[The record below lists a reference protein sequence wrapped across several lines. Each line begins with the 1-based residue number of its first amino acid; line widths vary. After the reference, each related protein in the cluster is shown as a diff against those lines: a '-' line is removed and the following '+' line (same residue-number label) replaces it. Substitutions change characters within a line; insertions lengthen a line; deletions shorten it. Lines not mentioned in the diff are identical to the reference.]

1 MMTIKRLTSFLPLS
15 IKAEIFQF
23 IECIRSVFDSFRSV
37 KDNSLSLVRF
47 SCYEKLER
55 IIPSLDR
62 PSVKVIEI
70 GGSNGVISG
79 FFKHANYEVAPN
91 YPYLDVQDL
100 SSIPDESYDIVIL
113 DQVLEHVE
121 NPMKA
126 IKEVRRI
133 LRPGG
138 SFIGTTP
145 FLIYVH
151 PVPKDYW
158 RFTEDGLKV
167 LLKEFSSVEIHSWG
181 NRIALS
187 FISYHGCNVK
197 ISDAKKHLGFRLCN
211 EPSFPLMYLFIAK
224 K

>member
-1 MMTIKRLTSFLPLS
+1 L
-15 IKAEIFQF
+15 
-23 IECIRSVFDSFRSV
+23 
-37 KDNSLSLVRF
+37 
-47 SCYEKLER
+47 EK
-55 IIPSLDR
+55 IIPSLDH
-62 PSVKVIEI
+62 PGINVIEI
-70 GGSNGVISG
+70 GGSNGIISG
-79 FFKHANYEVAPN
+79 FFKHADYEVAPN

-100 SSIPDESYDIVIL
+100 SSIPEESYDVVIL

-133 LRPGG
+133 LRSGG
-138 SFIGTTP
+138 TFIGTTP

-158 RFTEDGLKV
+158 RFTEDGLRV

-197 ISDAKKHLGFRLCN
+197 ISDAKKHLRFRLCN
-211 EPSFPLMYLFIAK
+211 EPSFPLMYLFIAGK
-224 K
+224 

>member
-1 MMTIKRLTSFLPLS
+1 MFTIKRLSSFLPFS
-15 IKAEIFQF
+15 VKSEIFQF
-23 IECIRSVFDSFRSV
+23 IERIRAVLDSFRSV

-47 SCYEKLER
+47 SCYEELEK
-55 IIPSLDR
+55 IIPSLDH
-62 PSVKVIEI
+62 PDIKVIEI
-70 GGSNGVISG
+70 GGSNGVIRG
-79 FFKHANYEVAPN
+79 FFKHADYEVTPN

-100 SSIPDESYDIVIL
+100 SSISEGSYDVVIL
-113 DQVLEHVE
+113 DQILEHVE

-133 LRPGG
+133 LKSGG

-158 RFTEDGLKV
+158 RFTEDGLRV
-167 LLKEFSSVEIHSWG
+167 LLKEFSSVQIYSWG

-197 ISDAKKHLGFRLCN
+197 IADAKKTPQFQ
-211 EPSFPLMYLFIAK
+211 IVQ
-224 K
+224 